1 MLDLALL
8 RPGRFDRQITIDL
21 PTLIERKE
29 ILEQHMK
36 GVQLDDIPEK
46 YSERLATLTP
56 GFSGAD
62 LANLI
67 NEAALHAARVKNEKV
82 KKADLEYAI
91 ERVIAGPEKKSNA
104 LSPADREI
112 VAYHESGHAIGKK
125 HAFKKKYDQFVLNTS
140 CFCFWETIYQLCNFT
155 KFLLQK

>member
-1 MLDLALL
+1 MIFLIPDLFISRKSLL
-8 RPGRFDRQITIDL
+8 ESKTFFKL
-21 PTLIERKE
+21 S
-29 ILEQHMK
+29 

-91 ERVIAGPEKKSNA
+91 ERVIAGPEKKTNA

-112 VAYHESGHAIGKK
+112 VAYHESGHAIGEE
-125 HAFKKKYDQFVLNTS
+125 HASN
-140 CFCFWETIYQLCNFT
+140 
-155 KFLLQK
+155 